1 MAIIFS
7 NIPNLKGWEYNQVIF
22 IYGFSLLPKGIDHLL
37 SDNLWNLGHNIV
49 RKGEFDKYMIRP
61 INSLFYVI
69 SEKFQVDA
77 FGEIFTGI
85 ALLVFTMKHLNYEFS
100 IIKVFIFVLII
111 PFTVLIYASI
121 KIITAKTCIL
131 GTEKWKYNLCFLY
144 VK

>member
-100 IIKVFIFVLII
+100 IIKVFILF
-111 PFTVLIYASI
+111 
-121 KIITAKTCIL
+121 
-131 GTEKWKYNLCFLY
+131 
-144 VK
+144 